1 MAEEFNTNQS
11 SLEFGESLLASQ
23 AENRKKARKKR
34 RQIDRVNQVLGVV
47 SIADSFLLRK
57 AQDRVQTFKQNLL
70 AEKAQELHNLKLSDR
85 WRTEVMKP
93 LISSS
98 PNLNLDDQNAFDDNG
113 AVFNALVTKEIK
125 LRKAAIGDYGA
136 LKLSSEDREKINK
149 AAEINLKSL
158 KQQYNKYQGYLDTSE
173 PLLTSKYDTL
183 LERGSKDILSAKN
196 TSSVRKLLGK
206 FNIANKIEP
215 DLVSSKYEGVFIPED
230 DRYFEIEVQ
239 QRKEQFDNLKLST
252 DPKDQDMMEK
262 INDHWNSRV
271 EPTDPKRLKNLSEDN
286 LDTLYSEDIGI
297 LYRSPNGETS
307 YQYGSFL
314 DSYKNI
320 DGQNIDQL
328 KKGLT
333 YTEIFTDMDNISK
346 TIYHNNVMSDLE
358 ALVASKEAIL
368 RGKGIDQDYRIN
380 AYDIGNVVK
389 SNLKNI
395 IIETTPTGN
404 RLLGPAEENTYKVL
418 PREYILELNETNLE
432 NRGNNND
439 ENRTPS
445 VVPFSTKVEIFRDAV
460 KNEPLEAVRA
470 QLETLQ
476 SEHPDQRSLIMDIYD
491 TRKSQS
497 KDTPS
502 PTPTPTPVEP
512 NTDLDSMSASELE
525 EYAERGGERAFEK
538 SSVFSDQID
547 RQSRKKLERYVET
560 GGKLSYG
567 LKDALE
573 RFGLPV
579 DASVEDIEMFLD
591 RNPLS
596 SLLARN

>member
-23 AENRKKARKKR
+23 AANRKKARKRR
-34 RQIDRVNQVLGVV
+34 RQIDRVNQVMAGFSV
-47 SIADSFLLRK
+47 ADSFLLRK
-57 AQDRVQTFKQNLL
+57 AQDKVQTFKQNLL

-98 PNLNLDDQNAFDDNG
+98 PNLNLDDPNAFDDNG
-113 AVFNALVTKEIK
+113 AVFNALVAKEIK
-125 LRKAAIGDYGA
+125 LRKAAIGEYGA
-136 LKLSSEDREKINK
+136 LKLSSEDKEKINK

-215 DLVSSKYEGVFIPED
+215 DLVSSKYEGVFIPEN

-252 DPKDQDMMEK
+252 DPKDQDMMEQ

-271 EPTDPKRLKNLSEDN
+271 EPTRLKDLSKDN
-286 LDTLYSEDIGI
+286 LDTLYNTILDED
-297 LYRSPNGETS
+297 NN

-328 KKGLT
+328 KDGLS
-333 YTEIFTDMDNISK
+333 YTEIFEDMDNVSK
-346 TIYHNNVMSDLE
+346 TIFHNNVMSDLQ
-358 ALVASKEAIL
+358 ALVASKKASLLE
-368 RGKGIDQDYRIN
+368 KGIDQDYRIN

-404 RLLGPAEENTYKVL
+404 KLFGPAEENTYKVL

-439 ENRTPS
+439 ENKTPS
-445 VVPFSTKVEIFRDAV
+445 VMPFSTKIEIFRDAV
-460 KNEPLEAVRA
+460 KNEPLEVVRA

-491 TRKSQS
+491 TRKNQS

-512 NTDLDSMSASELE
+512 NTDLASMSASELE
-525 EYAERGGERAFEK
+525 EYAERGGKRAFEK

>member
-23 AENRKKARKKR
+23 AANRKKARKRR
-34 RQIDRVNQVLGVV
+34 RQIDRVNQVMAGFSV
-47 SIADSFLLRK
+47 ADSFLLRK
-57 AQDRVQTFKQNLL
+57 AQDKVQTFKQNLL

-98 PNLNLDDQNAFDDNG
+98 PNLNLDDPNAFDDNG
-113 AVFNALVTKEIK
+113 AVFNALVAKEIK
-125 LRKAAIGDYGA
+125 LRKAAIGEYGA
-136 LKLSSEDREKINK
+136 LKLSSEDKEKINK

-215 DLVSSKYEGVFIPED
+215 DLVSSKYEGVFIPEN

-252 DPKDQDMMEK
+252 DPKDQDMMEQ
-262 INDHWNSRV
+262 INNHWNSRV
-271 EPTDPKRLKNLSEDN
+271 EPTRLKDLSKDN
-286 LDTLYSEDIGI
+286 LDTLYNTILDED
-297 LYRSPNGETS
+297 NN

-328 KKGLT
+328 KDGLS
-333 YTEIFTDMDNISK
+333 YTEIFEDMDNVSK
-346 TIYHNNVMSDLE
+346 TIFHNNVMSDLQ
-358 ALVASKEAIL
+358 ALVASKKASLLE
-368 RGKGIDQDYRIN
+368 KGIDQDYRIN

-404 RLLGPAEENTYKVL
+404 KLFGPAEENTYKVL

-439 ENRTPS
+439 ENKTPS
-445 VVPFSTKVEIFRDAV
+445 VMPFSTKIEIFRDAV
-460 KNEPLEAVRA
+460 KNEPLEVVRA

-491 TRKSQS
+491 TRKNQS

-512 NTDLDSMSASELE
+512 NTDLASMSASELE
-525 EYAERGGERAFEK
+525 EYAERGGKRAFEK

>member
-23 AENRKKARKKR
+23 AANRKKARKRR
-34 RQIDRVNQVLGVV
+34 RQIDRVNQVMAGFSV
-47 SIADSFLLRK
+47 ADSFLLRK
-57 AQDRVQTFKQNLL
+57 AQDKVQTFKQNLL

-98 PNLNLDDQNAFDDNG
+98 PNLNLDDPNAFDDNG
-113 AVFNALVTKEIK
+113 AVFNALVAKEIK
-125 LRKAAIGDYGA
+125 LRKAAIGEYGA
-136 LKLSSEDREKINK
+136 LKLSSEDKEKINK

-215 DLVSSKYEGVFIPED
+215 DLVSSKYEGVFIPEN

-252 DPKDQDMMEK
+252 DPKDQDMMEQ

-271 EPTDPKRLKNLSEDN
+271 EPTRLKDLSKDN
-286 LDTLYSEDIGI
+286 LDTLYNTILDED
-297 LYRSPNGETS
+297 NN

-328 KKGLT
+328 KDGLS
-333 YTEIFTDMDNISK
+333 YTEIFEDMDNVSK
-346 TIYHNNVMSDLE
+346 TIFHNNVMSDLQ
-358 ALVASKEAIL
+358 ALVASKKASLLE
-368 RGKGIDQDYRIN
+368 KGIDQDYRIN

-404 RLLGPAEENTYKVL
+404 KLFGPAEENTYKVL

-445 VVPFSTKVEIFRDAV
+445 VMPFSTKIEIFRDAV
-460 KNEPLEAVRA
+460 KNEPLEVVRA

-491 TRKSQS
+491 TRKNQS

-512 NTDLDSMSASELE
+512 NTDLASMSASELE
-525 EYAERGGERAFEK
+525 EYAERGGKRAFEK